1 MAFNLKKLQEIAK
14 PESAEE
20 LREAKYREDNRE
32 WLKKSALIALSLE
45 GVMRAK
51 GISCKELAKLMG
63 VSPAQITKILS
74 GKENLGLKTI
84 CKIEKVLQYDLM
96 KVPIARH
103 PHFIEIEPQPTIQV
117 TILPYTQMGGIAN
130 NRLCDGG
137 YSSISVKKSARM
149 KIAIS

>member
-45 GVMRAK
+45 GVMHAK

-63 VSPAQITKILS
+63 VSPAQVTKILS

-149 KIAIS
+149 RIAIS

>member
-20 LREAKYREDNRE
+20 LREAKYRDDNRE

-51 GISCKELAKLMG
+51 GINCKELAKLMG
-63 VSPAQITKILS
+63 VSPSQVTKILS

-84 CKIEKVLQYDLM
+84 CKIEKVLQYDLID
-96 KVPIARH
+96 VPISRH
-103 PHFIEIEPQPTIQV
+103 PQFVEIEPYPAIQV
-117 TILPYTQMGGIAN
+117 TLLPYIQMGGTTN
-130 NRLCDGG
+130 CKLCDGG
-137 YSSISVKKSARM
+137 YSSITVKKTAKI

>member
-20 LREAKYREDNRE
+20 LLEAKYREDNRE

-45 GVMRAK
+45 AVMCAK
-51 GISCKELAKLMG
+51 GINCKELAKLMG
-63 VSPAQITKILS
+63 VSPSQVTKILS

-84 CKIEKVLQYDLM
+84 CKIEKVLQYNLIDI
-96 KVPIARH
+96 PISHH
-103 PHFIEIEPQPTIQV
+103 PHFVEIEPLPTVQV
-117 TILPYTQMGGIAN
+117 TILPYIQMGGIVN

-137 YSSISVKKSARM
+137 YSSMSVKKSS
-149 KIAIS
+149 KIKFSIS